1 VTLGRKFVLY
11 LVLVHLALAGAAVG
25 LYRIGPWWTILA
37 EAVLLASL
45 LTGIMLLRQS
55 RMTREQGMTALALI
69 RSGEFTTR
77 LLDTGVPEVD
87 ALVSAYN
94 AMSGDLREQRV
105 RLQEQ
110 QWFLEKIVAAS
121 PSGIVTL
128 DLDGR
133 IADANP
139 AARRWFGA
147 REESF
152 RGRRLDELPGA
163 FGTGLAGI
171 GSGESRLVT
180 EAGPRKFRC
189 RVTEFVNLG
198 FPRRFLL
205 IDELSEELH
214 RSERAAFEKLIR
226 VMAHEIN
233 NSVGAGNSLLASCKA
248 FAAELNPDSRR
259 EFEAAL
265 GLAIAR
271 GEHLNPSPQPVRRRV
286 GFPRRP
292 RRWTFRGAPRVG
304 TPDASRS
311 RPGHLVADRAAARRV
326 AGARGSLPS
335 RAGRDQRLEER
346 ARGGR
351 NGGHDH
357 GRAHCERRDRPVGDQ
372 RQRSRHRPHDRGPAL
387 LSLLQRQIRRSGH
400 RVDHGARDPRCAWI
414 PVRPRQSRG
423 WRRRLLDRA
432 QVGTLPFFTQTQ
444 TGRGHFS
451 FSGKAPRI
459 PLCCEKEKC
468 PRSAKNED
476 ADASL
481 MLFPRSCPSGE
492 YFLFLIKAVSGELCQ
507 KKKIFPCPTTLK
519 Q

>member
-11 LVLVHLALAGAAVG
+11 LVLVHLALAAAAVG
-25 LYRIGPWWTILA
+25 LYRISPWWTILA
-37 EAVLLASL
+37 EAVLAASL

-55 RMTREQGMTALALI
+55 RMTREQGITALALI

-128 DLDGR
+128 DLDGK
-133 IADANP
+133 IADVNP

-147 REESF
+147 GEESF
-152 RGRRLDELPGA
+152 RGRRLDELPAA
-163 FGTGLAGI
+163 FGTGLSGL

-189 RVTEFVNLG
+189 RLSEFVDLG
-198 FPRRFLL
+198 FTRRFLL

-248 FAAELNPDSRR
+248 FAVELGPASRR
-259 EFEAAL
+259 EFESAL

-271 GEHLNPSPQPVRRRV
+271 GEHLNVFLNRFADV
-286 GFPRRP
+286 
-292 RRWTFRGAPRVG
+292 FRLPAPRLETLDLSELLRGSVRLMQAG
-304 TPDASRS
+304 AD
-311 RPGHLVADRAAARRV
+311 PGISWRIELPPGAWLVRADRYHLEQVVINVLKNAREAVSTAGTIMIARV
-326 AGARGSLPS
+326 SSDATE
-335 RAGRDQRLEER
+335 RLEISDS
-346 ARGGR
+346 GPGI
-351 NGGHDH
+351 D
-357 GRAHCERRDRPVGDQ
+357 PVIAGQ
-372 RQRSRHRPHDRGPAL
+372 LFS
-387 LSLLQRQIRRSGH
+387 
-400 RVDHGARDPRCAWI
+400 
-414 PVRPRQSRG
+414 
-423 WRRRLLDRA
+423 
-432 QVGTLPFFTQTQ
+432 PFFSTK
-444 TGRGHFS
+444 
-451 FSGKAPRI
+451 SGGQGIGLTMAREILDAHGFRFGLDNREGGGAVFWIEPR
-459 PLCCEKEKC
+459 
-468 PRSAKNED
+468 
-476 ADASL
+476 
-481 MLFPRSCPSGE
+481 
-492 YFLFLIKAVSGELCQ
+492 
-507 KKKIFPCPTTLK
+507 
-519 Q
+519 